1 MSSKEPL
8 SRIPSEDIEWQA
20 IRASGAGGQNV
31 NKVSTAVHLRYDIKA
46 SSLSDFQKQQLLRSK
61 DRRINNAGV
70 FILKAMRHRTQER
83 NRKDALERLSDFIE
97 ASLKQPKRR
106 IKTRPSRRA
115 KKRRMDKKTKHGQ
128 KKAMR
133 RQPIDY

>member
-1 MSSKEPL
+1 MSTQNPSP
-8 SRIPSEDIEWQA
+8 RIPDADIEWHA

-31 NKVSTAVHLRYDIKA
+31 NKVATAIHLRYDIKA
-46 SSLSDFQKQQLLRSK
+46 SSLSDFQKQRLLASNDK
-61 DRRINNAGV
+61 RITCEGV
-70 FILKAMRHRTQER
+70 LIIKAMRHRTQER
-83 NRKDALERLSDFIE
+83 NRKDAIARLSEFIQ
-97 ASLKQPKRR
+97 ASLKQPKKR
-106 IKTRPSRRA
+106 IKTRPSRNA